1 MRFHYIQMLRF
12 AAAAGVLLYH
22 AHVHIGRLVGESA
35 LARAFDVHFSWGVEL
50 FFAISGFV
58 IAHSLART
66 PPARF
71 AAHRVLRIYPAYALA
86 FLGVIAAKWALGVD
100 APSLDAAVRGVSLLP
115 VCCADY
121 PLGVEWS
128 LVYEIFFYALV
139 AAIAGLPWRNARE
152 WAMLGWLLAIGA
164 AAWWEPSRATA
175 FLPGWRLIVL
185 SAFNLPFIAGV
196 LAYAW
201 FCRVERVPMIP
212 LVCALPVALFA
223 ANQMSATE
231 AQLAW
236 LAVGFGALVL
246 AAAELSRRRDASAR
260 HPIVRLG
267 DWSYGLYL
275 VHVPVV
281 RAVATAFG
289 ASPQWANAAFVIA
302 LAVALA
308 AGLAFGAAEMALY
321 RYNRAWLV
329 RRSPGAAGIGVQT
342 KA

>member
-1 MRFHYIQMLRF
+1 MRLC
-12 AAAAGVLLYH
+12 A
-22 AHVHIGRLVGESA
+22 ES
-35 LARAFDVHFSWGVEL
+35 R
-50 FFAISGFV
+50 
-58 IAHSLART
+58 
-66 PPARF
+66 
-71 AAHRVLRIYPAYALA
+71 
-86 FLGVIAAKWALGVD
+86 
-100 APSLDAAVRGVSLLP
+100 
-115 VCCADY
+115 C
-121 PLGVEWS
+121 
-128 LVYEIFFYALV
+128 VYEIFFYALV